1 MAEPTTGLS
10 PLTEPVCGSST
21 DKPSIPLIDSSPVL
35 PTPISNNEPMAT
47 VDGDDDV
54 LGFIRPLQVYS
65 RREAPAPKPVFVQ
78 DSNQASGAERA
89 RGVSKEFPRLRN
101 PNVSPLPNIVTI
113 IDSPLHPFQKK
124 LGSKGKTLPSTRAKL
139 SVRVIMGNHILP
151 FEIFNF
157 DQITRLIHHFHLSN
171 TKTT

>member
-78 DSNQASGAERA
+78 DSNQASGAEA
-89 RGVSKEFPRLRN
+89 LGLNCKENKSSGNLSAILR
-101 PNVSPLPNIVTI
+101 IY
-113 IDSPLHPFQKK
+113 DH
-124 LGSKGKTLPSTRAKL
+124 G
-139 SVRVIMGNHILP
+139 
-151 FEIFNF
+151 
-157 DQITRLIHHFHLSN
+157 
-171 TKTT
+171 